1 MSQPKVAIIGA
12 GPGGLVA
19 ARYLQSEGF
28 EPVLFEQSARIG
40 GQWSGQPR
48 QSGVWPSM
56 RTNTSRIMTSFSDL
70 PHDPRSP
77 TYPTNQAMGDYLQRY
92 ADLFNLMPH
101 IRLNTPVRELR
112 RDTDGGWIVG
122 TDGGQEHFDG
132 VVIASGRYHKPMI
145 CDLPGLD
152 TFSGSAGVSHAF
164 DYQHPEAF
172 RGLRVL
178 VVGCS
183 ISSLEIASDLAMNGT
198 AHVVASN
205 RKQRYV
211 LPKIVAGVPLE
222 HLAFTRFGA
231 LAGESFPMEAVAAAM
246 KEFALGAAGN
256 PEQFGAPKASDNIF
270 EAGITQ
276 SQFYLPLVAEGR
288 IIARAWIERVDG
300 QTVHF
305 ADGSSEDFDAIVF
318 GTGYDLDL
326 PFVSDEI
333 RQTLDLD
340 AQHIDLYHYT
350 FHPELPGLAFLGL
363 YEMAGPYYP
372 VLELQARW
380 VAYTFS
386 GAVPSPAKD
395 ALEAGVAAY
404 RARRGGPQTMPMHV
418 MALMFARAAQVE
430 PDVSQWPGLVRSFF
444 FGPLAPVSFRMT
456 GKDSLPEAADRFAA
470 EAAAFGCVPSGNL
483 TPMQAGQM
491 QALAQAR
498 GDEGFARFVGGVAP

>member
-1 MSQPKVAIIGA
+1 
-12 GPGGLVA
+12 
-19 ARYLQSEGF
+19 
-28 EPVLFEQSARIG
+28 
-40 GQWSGQPR
+40 
-48 QSGVWPSM
+48 
-56 RTNTSRIMTSFSDL
+56 
-70 PHDPRSP
+70 
-77 TYPTNQAMGDYLQRY
+77 
-92 ADLFNLMPH
+92 
-101 IRLNTPVRELR
+101 
-112 RDTDGGWIVG
+112 
-122 TDGGQEHFDG
+122 
-132 VVIASGRYHKPMI
+132 
-145 CDLPGLD
+145 
-152 TFSGSAGVSHAF
+152 
-164 DYQHPEAF
+164 
-172 RGLRVL
+172 
-178 VVGCS
+178 
-183 ISSLEIASDLAMNGT
+183 
-198 AHVVASN
+198 
-205 RKQRYV
+205 
-211 LPKIVAGVPLE
+211 
-222 HLAFTRFGA
+222 
-231 LAGESFPMEAVAAAM
+231 M